1 MDPFSAAAIGQG
13 ISSAIG
19 LYTQS
24 RAYDMQVDF
33 YKHKHQWEVEDL
45 KKAGLNPILSA
56 GSSPSGGASIQG
68 FVPQDNTAAALAAKQ
83 QQDHINKVETR
94 SLDQKDKDLAI
105 SQQNADN
112 DTMRSV
118 VQSMV
123 AKSNIELNNEQKNLY
138 AANTASALQS
148 IEKMKSDIANSKE
161 LTAAQVAYYGALG
174 SAALQNAL
182 SNSNSSRS
190 TVDLNTK
197 HGLLLSAQQKAQE
210 FNNSALATKK
220 EMYETDSLMGDVT
233 RRSARVG
240 EVVSNLLPILKA
252 IK

>member
-1 MDPFSAAAIGQG
+1 MS
-13 ISSAIG
+13 
-19 LYTQS
+19 
-24 RAYDMQVDF
+24 
-33 YKHKHQWEVEDL
+33 
-45 KKAGLNPILSA
+45 
-56 GSSPSGGASIQG
+56 
-68 FVPQDNTAAALAAKQ
+68 
-83 QQDHINKVETR
+83 
-94 SLDQKDKDLAI
+94 
-105 SQQNADN
+105 
-112 DTMRSV
+112 
-118 VQSMV
+118 
-123 AKSNIELNNEQKNLY
+123 KNLY

-161 LTAAQVAYYGALG
+161 LTAAQVAYYGSLG

-210 FNNSALATKK
+210 LNNSALATKK